1 MYARQ
6 TPRPSGAREISLPG
20 NYGGTAFR
28 HDVFPD
34 EEAPSVN
41 EECNEAEAQEPSPDT
56 HHGERSVIPSI
67 SGHLFPKN
75 GGIGFEELL
84 ILGIILLVSQSSE
97 NDDNISLLLL
107 LLLFIR

>member
-6 TPRPSGAREISLPG
+6 TPRPSSAREISLPG

-41 EECNEAEAQEPSPDT
+41 EECNEAEEIHVPDT
-56 HHGERSVIPSI
+56 HHTERSVTPCI
-67 SGHLFPKN
+67 SSHLFPKN
-75 GGIGFEELL
+75 GGIGLEELL
-84 ILGIILLVSQSSE
+84 ILGIILLISQNSE

>member
-1 MYARQ
+1 MYTRQ

-28 HDVFPD
+28 RDISPD
-34 EEAPSVN
+34 EEAPSVT
-41 EECNEAEAQEPSPDT
+41 EECNETEEVRVPDT
-56 HHGERSVIPSI
+56 HYAEGQVAPCI

-75 GGIGFEELL
+75 GGIGLEELL
-84 ILGIILLVSQSSE
+84 ILGIILLISQNSE